1 MWMCQLILHAVAC
14 TNFTRRWMSRFE
26 YLLRELVNSPDT
38 QYGVMHTF
46 SVSYTRY
53 SQQSSSI
60 GSPIAFVMLLP
71 VLQERCAL
79 APELSNAPQH
89 TRAWVLREIAPISSI
104 NYHTSHQQGSQVKAI
119 VHAVQPHESW
129 QLVHVP
135 GMGGLVVEEP
145 DTHDSKRVDVCF
157 VSQAF
162 DFHETALGRH
172 KRNTS
177 NAGNSFRGR
186 VREAETGHDY
196 AGQAAALR
204 SWKAQEDIVGFDV
217 LMHDR
222 FLLISAVRD
231 SFISVS
237 FSVNEAI
244 VKECQG
250 FRDRDDHME
259 SEERRHPPVIALLKE
274 ISATAMLEQHLGIS
288 TGRIEIATEQANDVG
303 MELRQ
308 VA

>member
-1 MWMCQLILHAVAC
+1 
-14 TNFTRRWMSRFE
+14 
-26 YLLRELVNSPDT
+26 
-38 QYGVMHTF
+38 
-46 SVSYTRY
+46 
-53 SQQSSSI
+53 
-60 GSPIAFVMLLP
+60 
-71 VLQERCAL
+71 
-79 APELSNAPQH
+79 
-89 TRAWVLREIAPISSI
+89 
-104 NYHTSHQQGSQVKAI
+104 
-119 VHAVQPHESW
+119 
-129 QLVHVP
+129 
-135 GMGGLVVEEP
+135 MGGLVVEEP

-162 DFHETALGRH
+162 DFHEPALGRH
-172 KRNTS
+172 ERNTS
-177 NAGNSFRGR
+177 SAGNNFRGR
-186 VREAETGHDY
+186 VRE
-196 AGQAAALR
+196 AAALR

-231 SFISVS
+231 SFIPVS
-237 FSVNEAI
+237 FSVNQAI

-274 ISATAMLEQHLGIS
+274 ISATAMLEKHLGIS

-308 VA
+308 AA